1 MSNKGFD
8 QSVLSLAIKFI
19 PSVFA
24 FLVESQYGDATSIF
38 QDKIFISGKRYLK
51 IKKALSNLDTIFYFF
66 LKLLLGIF
74 IIIRLMKKSKHSLL
88 LNKSIITHSD
98 HFADVVKQKQY
109 LSHFIS
115 QLFNNFSRIL
125 LGVMVDFVLIVVFD
139 NLEAL

>member
-1 MSNKGFD
+1 M
-8 QSVLSLAIKFI
+8 
-19 PSVFA
+19 
-24 FLVESQYGDATSIF
+24 
-38 QDKIFISGKRYLK
+38 K